1 MVGCPH
7 GYESLRVFGECGKHF
22 IANFGNKF
30 RLPATHNMCGAE
42 RRVRI
47 DRVLLTQLD
56 GPFNSCRVLMSHGEQ
71 FDIAVIIQQVDG
83 APVGQL
89 WYDEASSPGKRG
101 LVIERGSKDF
111 AGFTEKA
118 RSLFCPLAL
127 RNVAVHD
134 ENADGFPISVTYQG
148 ERDQD
153 IERSAVTMSL
163 YDLGLPAALL
173 RQRLPPVCPPSLV
186 IGESGL
192 HDLHARFPDDLFF
205 FPTEELFSRLVP
217 VKITGVHICNG
228 DGFRNTVETCPVEEF
243 CQVALHVRC
252 VFPDRTV
259 LCNTAGLRIHLGK
272 NLIRAI
278 TVEHA
283 TKTPSPRQDGVAG
296 PRRYLQQIHVL
307 TAVKAAKTAY

>member
-7 GYESLRVFGECGKHF
+7 GCESLRVFGECGKHL
-22 IANFGNKF
+22 IGKFGNKF
-30 RLPATHNMCGAE
+30 RLPAAHNMCRTE

-56 GPFNSCRVLMSHGEQ
+56 GPFDSCRVLMSHCEQ
-71 FDIAVIIQQVDG
+71 FDIAVIIQHVNST
-83 APVGQL
+83 PVGQL

-101 LVIERGSKDF
+101 LVIERGSEDF
-111 AGFTEKA
+111 AGFAEEA
-118 RSLFCPLAL
+118 RPLFCPPAF

-153 IERSAVTMSL
+153 IERRAVTMSL
-163 YDLGLPAALL
+163 YNLGLPAALL
-173 RQRLPPVCPPSLV
+173 RQRLPPFCPPARV

-205 FPTEELFSRLVP
+205 FPTKEFFSRLVP

-243 CQVALHVRC
+243 CQVALRADC
-252 VFPDRTV
+252 VFSERAIWRGD
-259 LCNTAGLRIHLGK
+259 AGLLIHGQGR
-272 NLIRAI
+272 LIPAI
-278 TVEHA
+278 TLAHA
-283 TKTPSPRQDGVAG
+283 TGSPSFGTGYSRWHP
-296 PRRYLQQIHVL
+296 P
-307 TAVKAAKTAY
+307 